1 MKFHHQFTLLA
12 ATALLLAACGKEQ
25 APAET
30 ASAAAEPAA
39 PAVEAPV
46 AVEPEATEEPRRKNI
61 IFIMADD
68 MGYGDL
74 GSYGQQKIKT
84 PHLDRMAEQGM
95 RFTDFYAGTTVCAP
109 SRSVLMTGLHMGH
122 TPVRGNAGKDI
133 QTLLPQD
140 VTVAE
145 VLKDAGYNTALIGK
159 WGLGDDGNTG
169 LPNDQGFDYFFGYL
183 NQVHAHNHYPG
194 FLWRNKE
201 KVDLENDNIVLGPIA
216 YMDFHGGVTPHENRK
231 QYSSDL
237 FYEETL
243 EYLDKAGDKPFFL
256 FLALTSPHA
265 NNEAEKFDWA
275 HGMEV
280 PDYGPYADLEGWR
293 EEAKGYAGMVHHI
306 DEGVGSILAKL
317 EETGLADDTIVMF
330 TSDNGP
336 HEEGGNDP
344 YFFDSSGPHRGTKRA
359 LTDGGI
365 RVPFIAWGPGTVP
378 AGTESDHV
386 GYFGDLMAFATDV
399 AGVETPEGLDSLSF
413 LPVTTGNAEEQEEH
427 EFVYF
432 EFYEMGGIQAV
443 RFGDYKAIRTPFF
456 TGPVEL
462 YNVTEDP
469 HEDNNLAEQQPE
481 LVAKA
486 AAFMDASHVPDP
498 RWQASKGAAG
508 RD

>member
-1 MKFHHQFTLLA
+1 MKTHFRIALLA
-12 ATALLLAACGKEQ
+12 ASALLLSACSKEEVPAEQ
-25 APAET
+25 AVAEVDTAPAATEVTAMEPET
-30 ASAAAEPAA
+30 AA
-39 PAVEAPV
+39 
-46 AVEPEATEEPRRKNI
+46 EPRRKNI

-84 PHLDRMAEQGM
+84 PHLDRMAAEGM

-122 TPVRGNAGKDI
+122 TPVRGNAGKEI
-133 QTLLPQD
+133 QTLAPED

-145 VLKDAGYNTALIGK
+145 VLQDAGYNTALIGK

-183 NQVHAHNHYPG
+183 NQVHAHNHYPD

-201 KVDLENDNIVLGPIA
+201 KVQLENTDIVLGPIA
-216 YMDFHGGVTPHENRK
+216 YMDFHGGVTPFENRK

-243 EYLDKAGDKPFFL
+243 EYLENAGDEPFFL

-275 HGMEV
+275 HGLEV
-280 PDYGPYADLEGWR
+280 PSYGPYENMEGWR
-293 EEAKGYAGMVHHI
+293 EEDKGYAGMVHHI
-306 DEGVGSILAKL
+306 DEGVGSVLAKL
-317 EETGLADDTIVMF
+317 EETGLAEQTIVMF

-336 HEEGGNDP
+336 HEEGGNNP

-378 AGTESDHV
+378 AGESAHV

-399 AGVETPEGLDSLSF
+399 AGVDAPEGLDSVSF
-413 LPVTTGNAEEQEEH
+413 LPVTTGNADEQEEH

-443 RFGDYKAIRTPFF
+443 RYGPWKAIRTPFF

-462 YNVTEDP
+462 YNVVEDP
-469 HEDNNLAEQQPE
+469 HEDNNVADQHPE
-481 LVAKA
+481 LVAKVA
-486 AAFMDASHVPDP
+486 SFMDDSHVPDP
-498 RWQASKGAAG
+498 RWQASAGAAG

>member
-1 MKFHHQFTLLA
+1 MKLHHQFTLLA
-12 ATALLLAACGKEQ
+12 ATALLLAACGKEE

-30 ASAAAEPAA
+30 ATAVAQPAA

-46 AVEPEATEEPRRKNI
+46 VAEPEVAQEPRRKNI

-159 WGLGDDGNTG
+159 GGLGDDGNTG

-216 YMDFHGGVTPHENRK
+216 YMDFHGGVTPHEKRK

-237 FYEETL
+237 FYE
-243 EYLDKAGDKPFFL
+243 
-256 FLALTSPHA
+256 
-265 NNEAEKFDWA
+265 
-275 HGMEV
+275 
-280 PDYGPYADLEGWR
+280 
-293 EEAKGYAGMVHHI
+293 
-306 DEGVGSILAKL
+306 
-317 EETGLADDTIVMF
+317 
-330 TSDNGP
+330 
-336 HEEGGNDP
+336 
-344 YFFDSSGPHRGTKRA
+344 
-359 LTDGGI
+359 
-365 RVPFIAWGPGTVP
+365 
-378 AGTESDHV
+378 
-386 GYFGDLMAFATDV
+386 
-399 AGVETPEGLDSLSF
+399 
-413 LPVTTGNAEEQEEH
+413 
-427 EFVYF
+427 
-432 EFYEMGGIQAV
+432 
-443 RFGDYKAIRTPFF
+443 
-456 TGPVEL
+456 
-462 YNVTEDP
+462 
-469 HEDNNLAEQQPE
+469 
-481 LVAKA
+481 
-486 AAFMDASHVPDP
+486 
-498 RWQASKGAAG
+498 
-508 RD
+508 